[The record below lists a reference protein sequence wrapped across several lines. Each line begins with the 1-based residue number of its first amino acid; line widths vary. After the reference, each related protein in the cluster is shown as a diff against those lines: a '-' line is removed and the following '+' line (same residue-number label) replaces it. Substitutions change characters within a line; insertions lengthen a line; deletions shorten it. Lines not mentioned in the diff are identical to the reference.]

1 MIKKLRRIFILL
13 LAADLCVA
21 GYLIFRYAENSVPNH
36 LFAFV
41 GEAEEVAL
49 PFGFRTGVSEETL
62 EITNKESGF
71 SILSQKTGEYHV
83 PVNFM
88 GIVPVKSVDIR
99 VIEKMKVA
107 PSGEPIGIYVE
118 TNGLLVLDTAEI
130 EGRDG
135 LTYEPGGNIIKSGDY
150 ILKWEGVSVPT
161 IAQLNAAIQKTGAE
175 KASVT
180 IRRNGE
186 RMQVAIR
193 PVLATDRTYKIG
205 AWVREDTQGI
215 GTLTYITEEGGF
227 GTLGHGITDSDT
239 GNLLNLQGGELYR
252 TKILGITQGKN
263 GEPGELQGYIN
274 MVAANQI
281 GEIRKNTAMGVFG
294 QMREEDIRD
303 YTAEFLPVGI
313 KQKIKRG
320 SAWIYANLE
329 GTAKKYQIRIEDI
342 DTNSA
347 DNKSMIIRVTDKK
360 LLKLTGGIVQGM
372 SGSPIIQDGKII
384 GAVTHVLVDDPSR
397 GYAVFIEDMLMQ

>member
-186 RMQVAIR
+186 KMQVAIR

-294 QMREEDIRD
+294 QMRKEDIRD

>member
-1 MIKKLRRIFILL
+1 MLP
-13 LAADLCVA
+13 
-21 GYLIFRYAENSVPNH
+21 LIEWYCKSFLKNNS
-36 LFAFV
+36 FF
-41 GEAEEVAL
+41 
-49 PFGFRTGVSEETL
+49 
-62 EITNKESGF
+62 
-71 SILSQKTGEYHV
+71 Y
-83 PVNFM
+83 
-88 GIVPVKSVDIR
+88 
-99 VIEKMKVA
+99 
-107 PSGEPIGIYVE
+107 Y
-118 TNGLLVLDTAEI
+118 
-130 EGRDG
+130 EGR
-135 LTYEPGGNIIKSGDY
+135 GNIIKSGDY

-186 RMQVAIR
+186 KMQVAIR